1 MATTETIKLQADVSD
16 AIKGID
22 KMTKSIEDLKKAQ
35 AEQNKKHIK
44 ELENA
49 TKAAEKSADATG
61 MLAKGFKGVGLA
73 MKAAGFAIV
82 MKIVDALSEALMKNQ
97 AVADGVETVMAA
109 IGIVFKQVSDTLIEV
124 FNKVNEATGGFDAMQ
139 KVIGGL
145 LTIAITPLKM
155 GFYAIQL
162 AVRAAQLAWE
172 ESFFG
177 DGDPAT
183 IKRLNEEIKQ
193 TKENM
198 SEVAD
203 EAVAAGK
210 QVADNIVEAV
220 GEVGSLVEESF
231 VAVSETIDKMDLK
244 STLAKAKNL
253 VQLKKNYERVALEQ
267 QRLIEQYDEEAEKQR
282 QIRDDVSKGI
292 DERIAANKELGL
304 ILEKQLAAESALA
317 QSNINNLKQQIKLE
331 GESEELKNSLYA
343 AETEL
348 LALSAKATGFK
359 SEQLVNETGLLE
371 ERNAMVLTGLEQEQM
386 RKDANAQ
393 ALIDQESD
401 NAKKIELEQ
410 ALLDSQNEVAL
421 ADIERKREIYAEGTQ
436 ARIDAEQEYLNQI
449 NEINLGQD
457 ELDRARVEEI
467 KAQEEEKR
475 QAKLQSLDTIEQ
487 IFGAESAMGKAAL
500 IAKQLMAAQELLI
513 DLGAIKSK
521 ASKAISSAG
530 LEAAE
535 SGTSVAGGFA
545 KTLSLGFPLAIP
557 ALIGYAGTAVG
568 IVSGI
573 MGAVKKTKSVAGSL
587 GGSGGSG
594 GGGVVAAPPAPQP
607 ISPSFNVVGNSETNQ
622 LADVLGDNNDTPVQA
637 FVVANDVTTA
647 QSMERNVI
655 DTTSL

>member
-35 AEQNKKHIK
+35 EEQSKTHIE
-44 ELENA
+44 ELKNA
-49 TKAAEKSADATG
+49 TKAAETSAKSTN

-73 MKAAGFAIV
+73 MKAAGFSII
-82 MKIVDALSEALMKNQ
+82 MKIVDKVSEALMKNQ
-97 AVADGVETVMAA
+97 QVADAVETVFSA
-109 IGIVFKQVSDTLIEV
+109 IGIVFKEVSDTLVSV
-124 FNKVNEATGGFDAMQ
+124 FNKVSDATGGFDAMQ

-177 DGDPAT
+177 DGDPET
-183 IKRLNEEIKQ
+183 IKKLNKEIEE
-193 TKENM
+193 TKKNM
-198 SEVAD
+198 GEVAD
-203 EAVAAGK
+203 EAITAGK
-210 QVADNIVEAV
+210 QVADNFSE
-220 GEVGSLVEESF
+220 
-231 VAVSETIDKMDLK
+231 AVSEV
-244 STLAKAKNL
+244 STLVTATVDGVSKAINEMDVAAAVSRAKNL
-253 VQLKKNYERVALEQ
+253 VELRKNYERVALQQ

-292 DERIAANKELGL
+292 DERIAANNKLGEVL
-304 ILEKQLAAESALA
+304 KKQLAAESALA
-317 QSNINNLKQQIKLE
+317 QSNIDNLKQQIELE

-371 ERNAMVLTGLEQEQM
+371 ERNALVQTGLDAEQA

-393 ALIDQESD
+393 ALIDQETD
-401 NAKKIELEQ
+401 NLKKIELEQ
-410 ALLDSQNEVAL
+410 QLLDSQNELAL

-436 ARIDAEQEYLNQI
+436 ARVDAEQEYKDKI
-449 NEINLGQD
+449 NEI
-457 ELDRARVEEI
+457 ELTQAEIDLARVEQIQADE
-467 KAQEEEKR
+467 KAKQD
-475 QAKLQSLDTIEQ
+475 AKLKSLDTITQ

-521 ASKAISSAG
+521 ASKAIAEAG
-530 LEAAE
+530 LEGAK

-545 KTLSLGFPLAIP
+545 KTLSLGFPAAIP

-568 IVSGI
+568 IVSGV
-573 MGAVKKTKSVAGSL
+573 MGAIKKTKAVASSV
-587 GGSGGSG
+587 GGSG
-594 GGGVVAAPPAPQP
+594 GGGGGSITAPPAPQP

>member
-1 MATTETIKLQADVSD
+1 MPTTETIKLQADVSD

-22 KMTKSIEDLKKAQ
+22 KMTKSIEDLKQAQ
-35 AEQNKKHIK
+35 KEQNENHIK
-44 ELENA
+44 ELKNA
-49 TKAAEKSADATG
+49 TKAAEKSSKATG

-183 IKRLNEEIKQ
+183 IKRLNEEIKE
-193 TKENM
+193 TKKNM

-436 ARIDAEQEYLNQI
+436 ARVDAEQEYLNQI
-449 NEINLGQD
+449 NEINLSQD

-475 QAKLQSLDTIEQ
+475 QAKLKSLDTIEQ

-545 KTLSLGFPLAIP
+545 KTLSLGFPAAIP

-573 MGAVKKTKSVAGSL
+573 MGAVKKTKSVASSL

-622 LADVLGDNNDTPVQA
+622 LADVLGDNNDKPVQA
-637 FVVANDVTTA
+637 FVVANEVTTA

>member
-1 MATTETIKLQADVSD
+1 M
-16 AIKGID
+16 
-22 KMTKSIEDLKKAQ
+22 
-35 AEQNKKHIK
+35 
-44 ELENA
+44 
-49 TKAAEKSADATG
+49 
-61 MLAKGFKGVGLA
+61 
-73 MKAAGFAIV
+73 
-82 MKIVDALSEALMKNQ
+82 
-97 AVADGVETVMAA
+97 
-109 IGIVFKQVSDTLIEV
+109 
-124 FNKVNEATGGFDAMQ
+124 
-139 KVIGGL
+139 
-145 LTIAITPLKM
+145 
-155 GFYAIQL
+155 
-162 AVRAAQLAWE
+162 
-172 ESFFG
+172 
-177 DGDPAT
+177 
-183 IKRLNEEIKQ
+183 
-193 TKENM
+193 
-198 SEVAD
+198 
-203 EAVAAGK
+203 
-210 QVADNIVEAV
+210 
-220 GEVGSLVEESF
+220 
-231 VAVSETIDKMDLK
+231 
-244 STLAKAKNL
+244 
-253 VQLKKNYERVALEQ
+253 
-267 QRLIEQYDEEAEKQR
+267 
-282 QIRDDVSKGI
+282 
-292 DERIAANKELGL
+292 
-304 ILEKQLAAESALA
+304 
-317 QSNINNLKQQIKLE
+317 
-331 GESEELKNSLYA
+331 
-343 AETEL
+343 
-348 LALSAKATGFK
+348 
-359 SEQLVNETGLLE
+359 VNETGLLE

-436 ARIDAEQEYLNQI
+436 ARVDAEQEYLNQI
-449 NEINLGQD
+449 NEINLSQD

-475 QAKLQSLDTIEQ
+475 QAKLKSLDTIEQ

-545 KTLSLGFPLAIP
+545 KTLSLGFPAAIP

-573 MGAVKKTKSVAGSL
+573 MGAVKKTKSVASSL

-622 LADVLGDNNDTPVQA
+622 LADVLGDNNDKPVQA
-637 FVVANDVTTA
+637 FVVANEVTTA

>member
-1 MATTETIKLQADVSD
+1 MPTTETIKLQADVSD

-22 KMTKSIEDLKKAQ
+22 KMTKSIEDLKQ
-35 AEQNKKHIK
+35 AHKEQNENHIK
-44 ELENA
+44 ELKNA
-49 TKAAEKSADATG
+49 TKAAEKSSKATG

-183 IKRLNEEIKQ
+183 IKRLNEEIKE
-193 TKENM
+193 TKKNM

-436 ARIDAEQEYLNQI
+436 ARVDAEQEYLNQI
-449 NEINLGQD
+449 NEINLSQD

-545 KTLSLGFPLAIP
+545 KTLSLGFPAAIP

-573 MGAVKKTKSVAGSL
+573 MGAVKKTKSVASSL

-622 LADVLGDNNDTPVQA
+622 LADVLGDNNDKPVQA
-637 FVVANDVTTA
+637 FVVANEVTTA

>member
-1 MATTETIKLQADVSD
+1 MPTTETIKLQADVSD

-22 KMTKSIEDLKKAQ
+22 KMTKSIEDLKQAQ
-35 AEQNKKHIK
+35 KEQNENHIK
-44 ELENA
+44 ELKNA
-49 TKAAEKSADATG
+49 TKAAEKSSKATG

-183 IKRLNEEIKQ
+183 IKRLNEEIKE
-193 TKENM
+193 TKKNM

-436 ARIDAEQEYLNQI
+436 ARVDAEQEYLNQI

-475 QAKLQSLDTIEQ
+475 QAKLKSLDTIEQ

-545 KTLSLGFPLAIP
+545 KTLSLGFPAAIP

-573 MGAVKKTKSVAGSL
+573 MGAVKKTKSVASSL

-622 LADVLGDNNDTPVQA
+622 LADVLGDNNDKPVQA
-637 FVVANDVTTA
+637 FVVANEVTTA